1 MDSWRIKHIG
11 RGTAVA
17 AAVVLLG
24 GGAVAVAASA
34 GNGAKHGSTVLEDST
49 GREVGYAR
57 FTEDATGAVHVNV
70 HVQGM
75 SAGLH
80 GIHVHSVGSC
90 GSGFADAGSH
100 HNPGGAAHGHHA
112 GDLPNLV
119 VNGAGQGHLNATIEG
134 FTFNDDAA
142 IFDSDGSALIV
153 HALPD
158 DFVTQPTGGSGG
170 RVACG
175 VIHEG

>member
-17 AAVVLLG
+17 AAVVLG

-34 GNGAKHGSTVLEDST
+34 GNGAKHGSTVLEDSN
-49 GREVGYAR
+49 GKEVGYAR

-80 GIHVHSVGSC
+80 GIHIHSVGSC
-90 GSGFADAGSH
+90 GTGFADAGSH
-100 HNPGGAAHGHHA
+100 HNPRGAAHGHHA

-134 FTFNDDAA
+134 LTFNDDAA

>member
-1 MDSWRIKHIG
+1 MDSRRIKHIG

-34 GNGAKHGSTVLEDST
+34 GNGAKHGSTVLEDSS
-49 GREVGYAR
+49 GKEVGYAR

-90 GSGFADAGSH
+90 GNGFADAGSH
-100 HNPGGAAHGHHA
+100 HNPGARRTATTPATSPTWSSTGPVKVTSTPRSRASRSTTMPPSSTATAA
-112 GDLPNLV
+112 P
-119 VNGAGQGHLNATIEG
+119 
-134 FTFNDDAA
+134 
-142 IFDSDGSALIV
+142 
-153 HALPD
+153 
-158 DFVTQPTGGSGG
+158 
-170 RVACG
+170 
-175 VIHEG
+175 

>member
-1 MDSWRIKHIG
+1 MNGSRVKHIG
-11 RGTAVA
+11 RAMAVA
-17 AAVVLLG
+17 SAVALG
-24 GGAVAVAASA
+24 GGAVAASA
-34 GNGAKHGSTVLEDST
+34 VAGGGADHGSAVLQDID
-49 GREVGYAR
+49 GNEVGYAR

-70 HVQGM
+70 HVQGL
-75 SAGLH
+75 SQGLH
-80 GIHVHSVGSC
+80 GIHVHANGSC
-90 GSGFADAGSH
+90 ANGFADALGH

-119 VNGAGQGHLNATIEG
+119 VNGAGQGHLNATVEG
-134 FTFNDDAA
+134 FTFNDRAA
-142 IFDSDGSALIV
+142 IFDSDGSALVV

>member
-1 MDSWRIKHIG
+1 
-11 RGTAVA
+11 
-17 AAVVLLG
+17 
-24 GGAVAVAASA
+24 
-34 GNGAKHGSTVLEDST
+34 
-49 GREVGYAR
+49 
-57 FTEDATGAVHVNV
+57 
-70 HVQGM
+70 M
-75 SAGLH
+75 SPGLH
-80 GIHVHSVGSC
+80 GIHIHSVGSC
-90 GSGFADAGSH
+90 GNGFADAGSH

-119 VNGAGQGHLNATIEG
+119 VNGAGQGHLNATIEH
-134 FTFNDDAA
+134 FTFHDDAA

-170 RVACG
+170 RIACG